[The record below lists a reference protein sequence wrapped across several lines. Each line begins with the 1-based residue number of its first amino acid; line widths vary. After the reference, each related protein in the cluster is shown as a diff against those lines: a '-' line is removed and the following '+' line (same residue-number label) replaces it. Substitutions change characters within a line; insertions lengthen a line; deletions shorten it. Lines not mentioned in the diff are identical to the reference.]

1 MLKALVVEG
10 SGTHSVLPRVIIL
23 SALREITTIDF
34 VKEFYSA
41 GLLNK
46 PAQPSGRGKG
56 AACSHSKDSP

>member
-34 VKEFYSA
+34 TVEFYSA
-41 GLLNK
+41 GL
-46 PAQPSGRGKG
+46 Q
-56 AACSHSKDSP
+56 